1 MNKLFKI
8 FGVLLTVIFCCV
20 GCGQSSQTISDDPQ
34 SKDVTVTSSSEM
46 SSESSAVWETLSGE
60 FTRNDSSQYNN
71 ASLQMKYLSND
82 CVMFEFR
89 LMEGSESQDW
99 ADTLILPFVLLVDDN
114 GVGHY
119 ESDAD
124 ATNPITID
132 FFLSEDGQQITV
144 THTGDVSISPDGV
157 YDFVYE
163 GLEISERSATA
174 ILDHLPTA
182 VTSLNSNNGAYTIQY
197 PDALVSDWFYPVEA
211 TFDDNGVI
219 LAKFIIAK
227 DLSAVYRVD
236 DDIDP
241 VLIFGSAQP
250 MLDAEIIQYNKV
262 DSEEPDEDGT
272 YIEESCEMLPLVS
285 VGLEDGT
292 ILTSGTTTELLP
304 IMPWELPYTL
314 TAESSDS
321 SVVAVDENGIVT
333 AICEGE
339 ATLSGILYIDD
350 GQKAFSID
358 VIVSGESEFE
368 SVEIEE
374 VL

>member
-1 MNKLFKI
+1 MNKLFKY
-8 FGVLLTVIFCCV
+8 FWVLLTVILCCV
-20 GCGQSSQTISDDPQ
+20 GCGQPLQTTADASQ
-34 SKDVTVTSSSEM
+34 SKDITTTNSSEM
-46 SSESSAVWETLSGE
+46 PSVSSAVWETLSGE

-124 ATNPITID
+124 AINPINID
-132 FFLSEDGQQITV
+132 FLLSEDGQQITV
-144 THTGDVSISPDGV
+144 THTGDVSISPDGI
-157 YDFVYE
+157 YDFVNE
-163 GLEISERSATA
+163 GLEVSECSATA

-182 VTSLNSNNGAYTIQY
+182 ATSLNSNNGAYTIQY

-211 TFDDNGVI
+211 TFDDNGVA

-227 DLSAVYRVD
+227 DLSVVYRVD

-241 VLIFGSAQP
+241 VLIFGTAQP
-250 MLDAEIIQYNKV
+250 MLDAETIHYN
-262 DSEEPDEDGT
+262 EIDE
-272 YIEESCEMLPLVS
+272 EESYETLPLVS
-285 VGLEDGT
+285 VGLEDG
-292 ILTSGTTTELLP
+292 IALTPGTTTELLP
-304 IMPWELPYTL
+304 IMPWKLPYTL
-314 TAESSDS
+314 TAESSDP
-321 SVVAVDENGIVT
+321 SVVTVDENGKVT
-333 AICEGE
+333 AIAEGQ
-339 ATLSGILYIDD
+339 ATLSGTLYIDD

-358 VIVSGESEFE
+358 VIVSGELEFE
-368 SVEIEE
+368 SVDIE
-374 VL
+374 

>member
-1 MNKLFKI
+1 MNKLFKF
-8 FGVLLTVIFCCV
+8 FGVLLTVIICCV
-20 GCGQSSQTISDDPQ
+20 GCGQSSQISSDASK
-34 SKDVTVTSSSEM
+34 SKDIATTSSSEI
-46 SSESSAVWETLSGE
+46 SSASSAVWETLSGD

-99 ADTLILPFVLLVDDN
+99 ADTLILPFVLLVNDN

-157 YDFVYE
+157 YDFVDE
-163 GLEISERSATA
+163 GLEVSERSATA

-182 VTSLNSNNGAYTIQY
+182 ETSLNSNNGAYTIQY

-211 TFDDNGVI
+211 TFDDNGVA

-227 DLSAVYRVD
+227 DLSVVYRVD

-241 VLIFGSAQP
+241 VLIFGTAQP
-250 MLDAEIIQYNKV
+250 MLDAETIHYNKI
-262 DSEEPDEDGT
+262 DDEESDEDGSE
-272 YIEESCEMLPLVS
+272 IEEFYETLPLVS
-285 VGLEDGT
+285 VGLENG
-292 ILTSGTTTELLP
+292 IALTPGTTTELLP

-314 TAESSDS
+314 TAESSDP
-321 SVVAVDENGIVT
+321 SVVTVDENGKVT
-333 AICEGE
+333 AISEGK
-339 ATLSGILYIDD
+339 ATLSGTLYVDD

-358 VIVSGESEFE
+358 VIVSGELEFE
-368 SVEIEE
+368 SVDIEE
-374 VL
+374 IL